1 MLKPSCILFE
11 VVSSS
16 IARKWV
22 INYVMLRVKPFF
34 RGKNHEHR
42 KDNNGQDNNGQ
53 DNNGQYNN
61 GQYWA
66 DTGVIIRQEAPGPL
80 QDRP

>member
-53 DNNGQYNN
+53 DSN